1 MPEGVEQ
8 LHLLLAV
15 AADRMVGRQVL
26 DQLADARAQLVGEVR
41 RRGPDE
47 GVDVADRRLCHAAEA

>member
-15 AADRMVGRQVL
+15 AADRMVGRQIL
-26 DQLADARAQLVGEVR
+26 DQLADAGAQLVGEVGC
-41 RRGPDE
+41 RGPDE
-47 GVDVADRRLCHAAEA
+47 GVDVADRRLGHSG